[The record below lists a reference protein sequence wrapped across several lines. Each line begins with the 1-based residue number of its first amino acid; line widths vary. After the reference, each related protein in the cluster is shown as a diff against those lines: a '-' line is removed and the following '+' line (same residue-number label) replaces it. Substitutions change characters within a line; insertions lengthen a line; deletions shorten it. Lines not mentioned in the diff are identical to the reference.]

1 MIDLKTGDCRDILSS
16 YPEATFHS
24 CVTDPPYELG
34 FMGKNWDQS
43 GVAFDV
49 DTWSEVYR
57 VLKPGAHL
65 LAFSGTRTHHRMMVA
80 IEDAGFELRDT
91 IMWCFSTG
99 FPKSYSIDKDID
111 KELDVEDKR
120 EVVEEKEWRVGG
132 GNALNLREGEA
143 ETKTQQI
150 SEPASNE
157 AKKWN
162 EWATSLKPAYEP
174 ITLARKPVSEKNVAQ
189 NVLKHGTGT
198 LNVKETRIG
207 DEKRVNPP
215 AKNKEGGNSLHMSK
229 QGMPDDV
236 KGKATEGRWP
246 TNLILDGR
254 ASVFLNKQSGD
265 LHPRG
270 NNTPTKREQS
280 EGIWGD
286 HSPSYGVGKSGRVDP
301 GSEGGASKFF
311 YCPKVRGSE
320 RNLGCDDEENG
331 HPTVKPVELMAYLV
345 RLVTPEDG
353 KTLDPF
359 VGSGST
365 ILASI
370 LEQNDAVGID
380 LDEENIQLTK
390 KRANYFQKNFREV
403 YEFFYD
409 DPGNE
414 ITRQEK
420 STIDHS
426 FWES

>member
-1 MIDLKTGDCRDILSS
+1 
-16 YPEATFHS
+16 
-24 CVTDPPYELG
+24 
-34 FMGKNWDQS
+34 MGKNWDQS

-65 LAFSGTRTHHRMMVA
+65 LAFSGTRTHHRMMAA
-80 IEDAGFELRDT
+80 IEDAGFELRGT
-91 IMWCFSTG
+91 LMWAFFTG

-111 KELDVEDKR
+111 KELNVEDKR
-120 EVVEEKEWRVGG
+120 EVVEEKEWKVGG

-150 SEPASNE
+150 SKPASKE

-174 ITLARKPVSEKNVAQ
+174 VTLARKPVSEKNVAQ
-189 NVLKHGTGT
+189 NVLKHGTGAV
-198 LNVKETRIG
+198 NVEETRVG

-229 QGMPDDV
+229 EGMPDDA
-236 KGKATEGRWP
+236 KGRATKGRWP
-246 TNLILDGR
+246 TNLILDER
-254 ASVFLNKQSGD
+254 ASVLLDGQSGD
-265 LHPRG
+265 LHSRG
-270 NNTPTKREQS
+270 NTTPTKRTKS

-320 RNLGCDDEENG
+320 RNLGCEDEEND
-331 HPTVKPVELMAYLV
+331 HPTVKPIELMAYLI

-359 VGSGST
+359 VGSGSSV
-365 ILASI
+365 LASI
-370 LEQNDAVGID
+370 LEQRDAVGID
-380 LDEENIQLTK
+380 LDEENVQLTK

-426 FWES
+426 FWQS